1 VRVAWT
7 DERTALLTKLV
18 AENQSSNK
26 IAGVMCISRNAVV
39 GKVTRLGLKLTG
51 GYDGRLHSRKPTKA
65 LKEPGV
71 AHLEGTEDDQGGFSA
86 VVPPELYDKPI
97 GMVISKSNPVPQV
110 LKPVAVKK
118 SAGPGSRTHNVT
130 RLQAIANGS
139 DPGLTVDFE
148 YDQEQFP
155 VEDRKSLLE
164 LTSESCRFPVGD
176 PRDKAFFFCGREE
189 ADMMDKQPYCLRCRA
204 RAFVGARS
212 PAASRGYFTIPRS
225 QHR

>member
-1 VRVAWT
+1 MRVTGDSWT
-7 DERTALLTKLV
+7 DERTTLLTKLV

-26 IAGVMCISRNAVV
+26 IAGVMGISRNAVV

-51 GYDGRLHSRKPTKA
+51 GRDGRPHSRKPTKA

-71 AHLEGTEDDQGGFSA
+71 TYLEGTEDSHGGFSA
-86 VVPPELYDKPI
+86 AVPPELP
-97 GMVISKSNPVPQV
+97 PVS
-110 LKPVAVKK
+110 KPVAVKK
-118 SAGPGSRTHNVT
+118 SVRPRSHTHNVT

-164 LTSESCRFPVGD
+164 LTSESCRWPVGD

-189 ADMMDKQPYCLRCRA
+189 ADMMDKQPYCPRCAA
-204 RAFVGARS
+204 RAFAGL
-212 PAASRGYFTIPRS
+212 GG
-225 QHR
+225 QQ